1 MFKWKIKR
9 RHMERKWK
17 TGKEE
22 EKAGKSK
29 CKKRQNSAKKGE
41 MQGKRV
47 TLNIEALQGGMEYR
61 SNDRP
66 CITYIHICL
75 HMDLEQ

>member
-9 RHMERKWK
+9 RHMEIKWK

-29 CKKRQNSAKKGE
+29 CKK
-41 MQGKRV
+41 GKTVRKRGKC
-47 TLNIEALQGGMEYR
+47 GGKE
-61 SNDRP
+61 
-66 CITYIHICL
+66 
-75 HMDLEQ
+75 